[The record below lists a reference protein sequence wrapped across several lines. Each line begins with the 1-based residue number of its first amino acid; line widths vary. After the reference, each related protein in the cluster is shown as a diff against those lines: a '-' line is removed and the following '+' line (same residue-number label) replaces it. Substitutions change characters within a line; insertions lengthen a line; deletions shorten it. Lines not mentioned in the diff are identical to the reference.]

1 MQFLKR
7 KLNRNGFTLIELII
21 YMGLVAIIG
30 TFLSEGIYYLSH
42 SDFLA
47 FSQNESLQNNRIAME
62 IMTRYIHKADSV
74 ITPASAGG
82 SGDTLVISVGGTN
95 ITFAVSADGRLQMQ
109 EGTGTPINLTDN
121 QTSVSI
127 NFTRIENLS
136 TKPTIRISLKTD
148 YRGSISS
155 GPSPTYELNT
165 TVGLR

>member
-1 MQFLKR
+1 
-7 KLNRNGFTLIELII
+7 
-21 YMGLVAIIG
+21 VAIIG

-47 FSQNESLQNNRIAME
+47 FTQNESLQNSRIAME

-82 SGDTLVISVGGTN
+82 SGDSLVISVGGTN
-95 ITFAVSADGRLQMQ
+95 ITFTVSANGRLQMQ

-121 QTSVSI
+121 QTIIGV

-136 TKPTIRISLKTD
+136 SKPTIKISLKASYQGTV
-148 YRGSISS
+148 SP
-155 GPSPTYELNT
+155 GPSSSYELNT